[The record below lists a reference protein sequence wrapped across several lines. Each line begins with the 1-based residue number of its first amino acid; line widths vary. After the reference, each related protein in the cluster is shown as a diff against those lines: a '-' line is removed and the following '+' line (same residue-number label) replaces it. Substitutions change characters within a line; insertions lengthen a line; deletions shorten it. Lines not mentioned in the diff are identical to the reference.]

1 MKENYKM
8 LGVIV
13 LSITLFLLLLG
24 TGVIL
29 KQELTVS
36 NAVTMVAYGLA
47 AGMFAGAL
55 AYLGLK
61 IGVYLF
67 LAGLLI
73 GFIEMYRN
81 FLFEDG
87 GFQDLA
93 GLLSL
98 FIFTA
103 FGLVLAIVVEGIR
116 FILNKKKQPPT
127 V

>member
-29 KQELTVS
+29 NQELTTG

-55 AYLGLK
+55 AYLDLK
-61 IGVYLF
+61 IGLYLF
-67 LAGLLI
+67 LAGLFI

-81 FLFEDG
+81 FLFGDG

-98 FIFTA
+98 FMFTA
-103 FGLVLAIVVEGIR
+103 FGLVLAFVVEGIR
-116 FILNKKKQPPT
+116 FFLKKKQPPT
-127 V
+127 M

>member
-29 KQELTVS
+29 EQELTVS

-55 AYLGLK
+55 AYLDLR
-61 IGVYLF
+61 IGVYVF
-67 LAGLLI
+67 LTGLLI

-81 FLFEDG
+81 FLFGDG

-98 FIFTA
+98 FMFTA
-103 FGLVLAIVVEGIR
+103 LGLILAIVIEGIR
-116 FILNKKKQPPT
+116 FVLAKKKQPPT
-127 V
+127 I